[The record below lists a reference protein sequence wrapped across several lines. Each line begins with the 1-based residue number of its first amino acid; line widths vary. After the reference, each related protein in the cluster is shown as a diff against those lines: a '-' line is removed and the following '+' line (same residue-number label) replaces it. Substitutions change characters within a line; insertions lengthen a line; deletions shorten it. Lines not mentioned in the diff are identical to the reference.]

1 MDVKTFQYMKLKVQ
15 LTNNERG
22 MALVTALLLM
32 TVLAVLIT
40 VSTQWAASDVFRTA
54 KYTKSRAAFYIAQA
68 GIQTALHE
76 LNYTSGVAPGAASN
90 GFDDELDGSTSNWGP
105 YADISY
111 GGGTFTVVMVDNDP
125 ITPNSLDNDETV
137 ILTSTGEK
145 GGVEVEI
152 KALIHLGTYE
162 GIHALLTEGD
172 LTASGNISV
181 LGTSGS
187 IHSNEDLILNGIS
200 DGQIAGDATGYIT
213 CTGAECVGKGIDEP
227 IPEVTISDYKPYAN
241 YVLNSNGTITDK
253 SVNLT
258 YAYTNPGG
266 GNWTNTN
273 TGDGNSKFGDI
284 KLGTAG
290 GDAVWKFNSTGNSTE
305 MADGMYYVEGNASVS
320 STPDG
325 WETTIIAEGY
335 IDISAGG
342 NFGNYDGPGPLTN
355 SLDIQTLLFIAG
367 TDIEFSGSPNQSI
380 TGLIYAKEQLSVSGT
395 VMLNGYAIAANEA
408 DVENLVSPASTI
420 SGNMTITFN
429 SDLPNSLQSDRV
441 VILSWQ
447 ES

>member
-1 MDVKTFQYMKLKVQ
+1 
-15 LTNNERG
+15 
-22 MALVTALLLM
+22 
-32 TVLAVLIT
+32 
-40 VSTQWAASDVFRTA
+40 
-54 KYTKSRAAFYIAQA
+54 
-68 GIQTALHE
+68 
-76 LNYTSGVAPGAASN
+76 
-90 GFDDELDGSTSNWGP
+90 
-105 YADISY
+105 
-111 GGGTFTVVMVDNDP
+111 
-125 ITPNSLDNDETV
+125 
-137 ILTSTGEK
+137 
-145 GGVEVEI
+145 
-152 KALIHLGTYE
+152 
-162 GIHALLTEGD
+162 
-172 LTASGNISV
+172 
-181 LGTSGS
+181 
-187 IHSNEDLILNGIS
+187 
-200 DGQIAGDATGYIT
+200 
-213 CTGAECVGKGIDEP
+213 
-227 IPEVTISDYKPYAN
+227 
-241 YVLNSNGTITDK
+241 
-253 SVNLT
+253 
-258 YAYTNPGG
+258 
-266 GNWTNTN
+266 
-273 TGDGNSKFGDI
+273 
-284 KLGTAG
+284 
-290 GDAVWKFNSTGNSTE
+290 